1 MILAGMLLVEYAQA
15 QRYDVV
21 PDATLT
27 FDDSSYDRFE
37 PIIVTLTLSNPSSK
51 IQNFGPAAWP
61 GGRSLLSY
69 RLEAPD
75 GELMS
80 THSMYHDLVQ
90 GLSNVSYSPGESH
103 STTFNLLLSY
113 PIWDQVGSYTL
124 RVFFPDP
131 VDRSPTLIATGDF
144 SVSNPAGLNEG
155 ELDTLASAF
164 TTTFTTYP
172 WLDGDSWPEAVIQSA
187 VQNGSFPPYLN
198 EISRYVYALYA
209 DLDASLSSGDFAEA
223 DSRYA
228 ALLSSYPNSVYKRAA
243 NQQSSR
249 LAVAGGTASY
259 YNQADSV
266 FFLDLKV
273 ALESMSTSLGQSVVP
288 AVNPYGEGPW
298 YYAELGPYWVSDP
311 NAVDWIYVVVVDTV
325 GEDSVV
331 SRAAVPLHADSTA
344 HVRLLKPNPGEYFV
358 VVDHR
363 NHIAVMSDTLV
374 DMTGYYARH
383 DFTTGHAYG
392 NSTPQK
398 VIVSG
403 QDTVYAMFGAD
414 AEVDCLVTAL
424 DFTKWLAATTAG
436 AAGYQSTDFNFDT
449 QVTALDFTRWLVN
462 TTAGAST
469 GIPDKDPDIQSLICD
484 PQPPPGQLLQQT
496 TTGVGSYIRLNVTK
510 DKPHDFWVDIE
521 AKADSSV
528 LPENTVAAVVV
539 DVLYDASELTLESTD
554 KAALDTYY
562 GNTVQTLEWEGE
574 HFIRV
579 SYWPTENAYPWHDLP
594 TDWEVIHKLYFS
606 RNPPKHDDGTGIR
619 PRSLG
624 IEFFD
629 THSNIDNDNGVY
641 KPPTEIQ

>member
-1 MILAGMLLVEYAQA
+1 MASQWVAIRL
-15 QRYDVV
+15 YDAVKELIDV
-21 PDATLT
+21 
-27 FDDSSYDRFE
+27 SYDPE
-37 PIIVTLTLSNPSSK
+37 
-51 IQNFGPAAWP
+51 
-61 GGRSLLSY
+61 
-69 RLEAPD
+69 E
-75 GELMS
+75 
-80 THSMYHDLVQ
+80 THT
-90 GLSNVSYSPGESH
+90 
-103 STTFNLLLSY
+103 TTFNLLLSY
-113 PIWDQVGSYTL
+113 PVWEQVGSYTL
-124 RVFFPDP
+124 TVFFPDP
-131 VDRSPTLIATGDF
+131 VDGSRTQIATGGF
-144 SVSNPAGLNEG
+144 TVSSPAGLDEA
-155 ELDTLASAF
+155 ELDTLGKAFSA
-164 TTTFTTYP
+164 TFSEAP
-172 WLDGDSWPEAVIQSA
+172 WLYLDSWPEAVIESA
-187 VQNGSFPPYLN
+187 VENGSYPSYLN

-209 DLDASLSSGDFAEA
+209 DLNSKHGSGSVAEA

-228 ALLSSYPNSVYKRAA
+228 SLLSNYPNSVYEDAA
-243 NQQSSR
+243 IQRSGGITGD
-249 LAVAGGTASY
+249 GGTEPY
-259 YNQADSV
+259 INQIDTV
-266 FFLDLKV
+266 FTLDLKV
-273 ALESMSTSLGQSVVP
+273 ALQSMSTGLMNVVP
-288 AVNPYGEGPW
+288 STHPYSGSPW
-298 YYAELGPYWVSDP
+298 YYGELEPYWVPSA
-311 NAVDWIYVVVVDTV
+311 NAVDWILVSIVDTV
-325 GEDSVV
+325 GVDSVV
-331 SRAAVPLHADSTA
+331 SRSAVPLRADSTA
-344 HVRLLKPNPGEYFV
+344 RVQFLKPPPGHYFV

-403 QDTVYAMFGAD
+403 QETVYAMFGAD

-436 AAGYQSTDFNFDT
+436 AAGYQSTDFNFDA
-449 QVTALDFTRWLVN
+449 QVTVLDFTRWLVN

-469 GIPDKDPDIQSLICD
+469 GIPDKDPDIQSLICG
-484 PQPPPGQLLQQT
+484 QQLPPSQLLQQT

-539 DVLYDASELTLESTD
+539 DVLYDATELTLESAE

-579 SYWPTENAYPWHDLP
+579 SYWPAENAYPWHDLP

-606 RNPPKHDDGTGIR
+606 RKPPKHDDGTGIR
-619 PRSLG
+619 PWSLG

-629 THSNIDNDNGVY
+629 THSNIDFDNGVY